1 MSAMGA
7 DRRGRGGV
15 GKAHLA
21 AFGGIACLVLLA
33 VFQALRDTHPDAVAD
48 RHDGATDFLS
58 RKAHET
64 GYAQHTKFAAA
75 EHVGGGLGH
84 FARGRHA
91 AHGTTPREGAS
102 VVNPFDPSG
111 YSDAESLQRTIAGA
125 GNTDTREPSVRA
137 SSSSRDVF
145 EKGARAFSL
154 DATEERALGSSR
166 GSGSTDASALDADD
180 FPEFPASLR
189 PVSGAAEDGG
199 GRAKHCVSSRY
210 RPHTEFWGAVVTAGT
225 ENSQPSAEAC
235 CLSCAEKRAC
245 TSFVWHPTTNEC
257 WLKTDDPDP
266 QPRNSGDG
274 VPWTSGSLPAVTG
287 PSVTYAL
294 LEDVPAHE
302 RKRPPTCLHTVLTS
316 SGNAYMNW
324 QTRVM
329 YATYKKH
336 SQTPG
341 SILKAFTRV
350 LHRGKDDELM
360 FEVPTMRFDPNQ
372 AKCDHWCDYPV
383 ADRSLAMAQ
392 WSKTTDANRCSHVMM
407 VETDYVYVKSPP
419 ASILTPR
426 GKAVGFEYTYIGPKQ
441 PDMLRVLNEY
451 LTTVPFEQ
459 TPALHPSRSADVS
472 LPRTGNAPSCLT
484 SDDLR
489 IVAPLW
495 AEFVALTETPES
507 TRKALGWLRDMYA
520 YDAAILVAGVEHTIA
535 GAPRSPLMAQPP
547 ADDAGARDLSGEFRF
562 NAFLLHYT
570 WGPEIYDAHENK
582 LWVFDKRAY
591 GGGQYEKG
599 PYELTRLPD
608 PPEWDPSGGLQLQ
621 TFFQPRALTESK
633 LALIK
638 IMIDE
643 INQAVDAL
651 PRVPKGF
658 KSLADA
664 QKAAE

>member
-1 MSAMGA
+1 M
-7 DRRGRGGV
+7 

-64 GYAQHTKFAAA
+64 GYARHTKLAAA
-75 EHVGGGLGH
+75 EHVGVGLGH

-91 AHGTTPREGAS
+91 ARGTKPDDGAL

-111 YSDAESLQRTIAGA
+111 YSDAATLRRAIAGA
-125 GNTDTREPSVRA
+125 GDADARA
-137 SSSSRDVF
+137 SSVSSASSSESRESFGD
-145 EKGARAFSL
+145 GARASSL
-154 DATEERALGSSR
+154 GATEERPRDGSSP
-166 GSGSTDASALDADD
+166 GSGSTASSARRDADD
-180 FPEFPASLR
+180 FPEFPASLD
-189 PVSGAAEDGG
+189 PIVDASGSDPGAR
-199 GRAKHCVSSRY
+199 RAKLCVSSRY
-210 RPHTEFWGAVVTAGT
+210 RPHTEFWGAVVTVGT
-225 ENSQPSAEAC
+225 ENTRPTADEC
-235 CLSCAEKRAC
+235 CVSCAEKRAC
-245 TSFVWHPTTNEC
+245 TSFVWHPETREC
-257 WLKTDDPDP
+257 WLKADDPD
-266 QPRNSGDG
+266 RETLVHSGNG
-274 VPWTSGSLPAVTG
+274 VPWTSGSLPAATG
-287 PSVTYAL
+287 PSVRYAL
-294 LEDVPAHE
+294 LEDVPVGE
-302 RKRPPTCLHTVLTS
+302 RKPPPTCLHTVLTS

-329 YATYKKH
+329 YATYVKH
-336 SQTPG
+336 ASAPG

-350 LHRGKDDELM
+350 LHRGRDDELM
-360 FEVPTMRFDPNQ
+360 REVPTMRFDPNQ
-372 AKCDHWCDYPV
+372 AKCDAWCDYPV

-419 ASILTPR
+419 ASILKPR
-426 GKAVGFEYTYIGPKQ
+426 GSAVGFEYTYIGPKQ
-441 PDMLRVLNEY
+441 PDMLRVMREY
-451 LTTVPFEQ
+451 LDEQ
-459 TPALHPSRSADVS
+459 TFDSVPSHHPARSAGAA

-484 SDDLR
+484 AEDLR

-495 AEFVALTETPES
+495 AEFVRRTETPEE

-520 YDAAILVAGVEHTIA
+520 YDAAILIAGVEHTVA
-535 GAPRSPLMAQPP
+535 GAPESPLMAQPP
-547 ADDAGARDLSGEFRF
+547 ADDAGAKNARGEYAFE
-562 NAFLLHYT
+562 AFLLHYT
-570 WGPEIYDAHENK
+570 WGPEIYDARENK

-591 GGGQYEKG
+591 GGGQYQKG

-608 PPEWDPSGGLQLQ
+608 PPAWDPSRGLQLQ

-633 LALIK
+633 LALIR

-658 KSLADA
+658 GSLEEA